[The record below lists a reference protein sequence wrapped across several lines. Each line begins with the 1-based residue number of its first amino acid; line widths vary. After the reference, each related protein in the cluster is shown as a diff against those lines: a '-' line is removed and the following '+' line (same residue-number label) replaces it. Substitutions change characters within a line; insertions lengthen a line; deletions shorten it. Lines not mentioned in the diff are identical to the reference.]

1 MSTINQLAAVGA
13 VAASD
18 LVPIYSSDNG
28 DARKAS
34 MTVLAAFIQSLLTGA
49 GGDETQY
56 FAPAA
61 TGFSVTVNPTTNGGS
76 VYLLMTPVAG
86 YAAGTIILPAKAEC
100 QDGQTV
106 LVSST
111 QAVTALTVNGNGATA
126 VNGAP
131 AALLANGYFK
141 LRYDAILASWYR
153 VG

>member
-1 MSTINQLAAVGA
+1 MPTINQLSAVAAV
-13 VAASD
+13 VASD
-18 LVPIYSSDNG
+18 LVPIYSSENG

-34 MTVLAAFIQSLLTGA
+34 MTVLAAFIQSLLTA
-49 GGDETQY
+49 AAGDETQY

-61 TGFSVTVNPTTNGGS
+61 TGFSVTVNPTTDGGS

-100 QDGQTV
+100 VDGQQV

-131 AALLANGYFK
+131 TALTANGFFR
-141 LRYDAILASWYR
+141 LRYNGVFGSWFR